1 MSPISKK
8 KKLLRIL
15 ESYMSAAG
23 VTPADASV
31 GVHVVVGGPA
41 VSKFMMLEASLLL
54 LASLMLL

>member
-1 MSPISKK
+1 
-8 KKLLRIL
+8 
-15 ESYMSAAG
+15 MSAAG

-54 LASLMLL
+54 LTSLMLL